1 MREIAQKLKDTKLFI
16 GLNEEEILTCLKS
29 IDFNIEEFEKDETIF
44 HVGDKAK
51 HINVLIDGAVS
62 ICRDSMDGKR
72 SIVAIFNTAGAIFG
86 EVFLFL
92 ENKGYEHYARAASK
106 VKLLKI
112 SKDYLFEGSKEG
124 KDYHKVFLG
133 NMLSDLAFKNY
144 YLNRK
149 VQILSCSSL
158 RQKIAMFLIQNMDR
172 NKRCISGLGRE
183 EMADLLNTAR
193 PSLSRELMKMQEEGI
208 IEIDKKHI
216 IIKNIEA
223 LENL

>member
-1 MREIAQKLKDTKLFI
+1 MREIAQKLKNTKLFI
-16 GLNEEEILTCLKS
+16 GLNEDEILSCLRS
-29 IDFNIEEFEKDETIF
+29 SDFNIEEFEKDETIF

-72 SIVAIFNTAGAIFG
+72 SIVAIFNTVGAIFG

-92 ENKGYEHYARAASK
+92 ENKGYEHYAKAASK

-133 NMLSDLAFKNY
+133 NMLSDLAFKYY

-172 NKRCISGLGRE
+172 DKRCISGLGRE
-183 EMADLLNTAR
+183 EMADLVNTAR

-216 IIKNIEA
+216 IIKNIKA

>member
-1 MREIAQKLKDTKLFI
+1 MREIAQKLKNTKLFI
-16 GLNEEEILTCLKS
+16 GLNEDEILSCLRS
-29 IDFNIEEFEKDETIF
+29 SDFNIEEFEKDETIF

-72 SIVAIFNTAGAIFG
+72 SIVAIFNTVGAIFG

-92 ENKGYEHYARAASK
+92 ENKGYEHYAKAASK

-158 RQKIAMFLIQNMDR
+158 RQKIAMFLIQNMDWD
-172 NKRCISGLGRE
+172 KRCISGLGRE

-216 IIKNIEA
+216 IIKNIKA

>member
-1 MREIAQKLKDTKLFI
+1 MREIAQKLKNTKLFI
-16 GLNEEEILTCLKS
+16 GLNEDEILSCLRS
-29 IDFNIEEFEKDETIF
+29 SDFNIEEFEKDETIF

-72 SIVAIFNTAGAIFG
+72 SIVAIFNTVGAIFG

-92 ENKGYEHYARAASK
+92 ENKGYEHYAKAASK

-124 KDYHKVFLG
+124 KDYHKVFLE

-172 NKRCISGLGRE
+172 DKRCISGLGRE

-216 IIKNIEA
+216 IIKNIKA

>member
-29 IDFNIEEFEKDETIF
+29 GDFNIEEFEKDETIF
-44 HVGDKAK
+44 HVGDKAR

-72 SIVAIFNTAGAIFG
+72 SIVAIFNTVGAIFG

-172 NKRCISGLGRE
+172 DKRCISGLGRE

>member
-29 IDFNIEEFEKDETIF
+29 GDFNIEEFEKDETIF

-72 SIVAIFNTAGAIFG
+72 SIVAIFNTVGAIFG

-172 NKRCISGLGRE
+172 DKRCISGLGRE

>member
-29 IDFNIEEFEKDETIF
+29 GDFNIEEFEKDETVF
-44 HVGDKAK
+44 HVGDKAS

-72 SIVAIFNTAGAIFG
+72 SIVAIFNTVGAIFG

-92 ENKGYEHYARAASK
+92 DNKGYEHYARAASK

-158 RQKIAMFLIQNMDR
+158 RQKIAMFLIQNMDSD
-172 NKRCISGLGRE
+172 KRCISVLGRE

>member
-1 MREIAQKLKDTKLFI
+1 MREIAQKLKNTKLFI
-16 GLNEEEILTCLKS
+16 GLSEEEILTCLKS

-72 SIVAIFNTAGAIFG
+72 SIVAIFNTVGAIFG

-92 ENKGYEHYARAASK
+92 ENKGYEHYAKAASK

-172 NKRCISGLGRE
+172 DKRCISGLGRE

-216 IIKNIEA
+216 IIKNIKA

>member
-29 IDFNIEEFEKDETIF
+29 GDFNIEEFEKDETIF

-72 SIVAIFNTAGAIFG
+72 SIVAIFNTVGAIFG

-92 ENKGYEHYARAASK
+92 DNKGYEHYARAASK

-172 NKRCISGLGRE
+172 DKRCISGLGRE

>member
-1 MREIAQKLKDTKLFI
+1 MREIAQKLKNTKLFI

-29 IDFNIEEFEKDETIF
+29 IDFNIEEFEKDETVF

-72 SIVAIFNTAGAIFG
+72 SIVAIFNTVGDIFG

-172 NKRCISGLGRE
+172 DKRCISGLGRE

-216 IIKNIEA
+216 IIKNIKA

>member
-29 IDFNIEEFEKDETIF
+29 RDFNIEEFEKDETIF

-72 SIVAIFNTAGAIFG
+72 SIVAIFNTVGAIFG

-172 NKRCISGLGRE
+172 DKRCISGLGRE

>member
-1 MREIAQKLKDTKLFI
+1 MKEIAQKLKNTKLFI

-29 IDFNIEEFEKDETIF
+29 SDFNIEEFEKDETVF
-44 HVGDKAK
+44 HVGDKAR

-72 SIVAIFNTAGAIFG
+72 SIVAIFNTVGAIFG

-172 NKRCISGLGRE
+172 NKRCISGFGRE

>member
-72 SIVAIFNTAGAIFG
+72 SIVAIFNTVGAIFG

>member
-1 MREIAQKLKDTKLFI
+1 MREIAQKLKNTKLFI

-72 SIVAIFNTAGAIFG
+72 SIVAIFNTVGAIFG

-92 ENKGYEHYARAASK
+92 ENKGYEHYAKAASK

-172 NKRCISGLGRE
+172 DKRCISGLGRE

>member
-29 IDFNIEEFEKDETIF
+29 GDFNIEEFEKDETIF
-44 HVGDKAK
+44 HVGDKAR

-72 SIVAIFNTAGAIFG
+72 SIVAIFNTVGAIFG
-86 EVFLFL
+86 EVFLLL

>member
-1 MREIAQKLKDTKLFI
+1 MREIAQKLKNTKLFI
-16 GLNEEEILTCLKS
+16 GLNEEEILSCLKS
-29 IDFNIEEFEKDETIF
+29 TEFNIEEFEKEEIIF
-44 HVGDKAK
+44 HVGDRAR
-51 HINVLIDGAVS
+51 HINILIEGVVNV
-62 ICRDSMDGKR
+62 CRDSMDGKR
-72 SIVAIFNTAGAIFG
+72 SIVAIFTAAGAIFG

-92 ENKGYEHYARAASK
+92 ENKGYEHYAKAASK

-112 SKDYLFEGSKEG
+112 PRDYLFEHSKEG
-124 KDYHKVFLG
+124 KDYHKIFLA

-158 RQKIAMFLIQNMDR
+158 RQKIAMFLIQNMD
-172 NKRCISGLGRE
+172 KDKMSVSGLGRE

-193 PSLSRELMKMQEEGI
+193 PSLSRELMKMHEEGI
-208 IEIDKKHI
+208 IEIDKKQI
-216 IIKNIEA
+216 IIKSIEA

>member
-1 MREIAQKLKDTKLFI
+1 
-16 GLNEEEILTCLKS
+16 
-29 IDFNIEEFEKDETIF
+29 
-44 HVGDKAK
+44 
-51 HINVLIDGAVS
+51 
-62 ICRDSMDGKR
+62 
-72 SIVAIFNTAGAIFG
+72 
-86 EVFLFL
+86 
-92 ENKGYEHYARAASK
+92 
-106 VKLLKI
+106 
-112 SKDYLFEGSKEG
+112 
-124 KDYHKVFLG
+124 
-133 NMLSDLAFKNY
+133 MLSDLAFKNY

-172 NKRCISGLGRE
+172 DKRCISGLGRE

>member
-1 MREIAQKLKDTKLFI
+1 MKEIAQKLKDTKLFI

-51 HINVLIDGAVS
+51 YINVLIDGAVS

-72 SIVAIFNTAGAIFG
+72 SIVAIFNTVGAIFG

>member
-1 MREIAQKLKDTKLFI
+1 MKEIAQKLKDTKLFI

-29 IDFNIEEFEKDETIF
+29 SDFNIEEFEKDETIF

-72 SIVAIFNTAGAIFG
+72 SIVAIFNTVGAIFG

>member
-29 IDFNIEEFEKDETIF
+29 SDFNIEEFEKDETVF
-44 HVGDKAK
+44 HVGDKAR

-72 SIVAIFNTAGAIFG
+72 SIVAIFNTVGAIFG

-193 PSLSRELMKMQEEGI
+193 PSLSRELMKMQDDGFIKVVRKDLIVKNLEGL
-208 IEIDKKHI
+208 KS
-216 IIKNIEA
+216 
-223 LENL
+223 L

>member
-16 GLNEEEILTCLKS
+16 GLNEDEILTCLKS

-72 SIVAIFNTAGAIFG
+72 SIVAIFNTVGAIFG

>member
-29 IDFNIEEFEKDETIF
+29 GDFNIEEFEKDETIF
-44 HVGDKAK
+44 HVGDKAR

-72 SIVAIFNTAGAIFG
+72 SIVAIFNTVGAIFG

-158 RQKIAMFLIQNMDR
+158 RQKIAMFLIQNKDR
-172 NKRCISGLGRE
+172 DKRCISGLGRE

>member
-29 IDFNIEEFEKDETIF
+29 GDFNIEEFEKDETIF

-72 SIVAIFNTAGAIFG
+72 SIVAIFNTVGTIFG

-92 ENKGYEHYARAASK
+92 DNKGYEHYARAASK

-172 NKRCISGLGRE
+172 DKRCISGLGRE

>member
-1 MREIAQKLKDTKLFI
+1 MKEIAQKLKNTKLFI

-29 IDFNIEEFEKDETIF
+29 SDFNIEEFEKYETVF
-44 HVGDKAK
+44 HVGDKSR

-72 SIVAIFNTAGAIFG
+72 SIVAIFNTVGAIFG

>member
-1 MREIAQKLKDTKLFI
+1 MREIAQKLKNTKLFI

-72 SIVAIFNTAGAIFG
+72 SIVAIFNTVGAIFG

>member
-1 MREIAQKLKDTKLFI
+1 MREIAQKLKNTKLFI

-29 IDFNIEEFEKDETIF
+29 SDFNIEEFEKDETVF
-44 HVGDKAK
+44 HVGDKAR

-72 SIVAIFNTAGAIFG
+72 SIVAIFNTVGAIFG

-208 IEIDKKHI
+208 IEIDKKQI
-216 IIKNIEA
+216 IIKNIKA

>member
-72 SIVAIFNTAGAIFG
+72 SIVAIFNTVGAIFG

-92 ENKGYEHYARAASK
+92 DNKGYEHYARAASK

-124 KDYHKVFLG
+124 KAYHKVFLG

-216 IIKNIEA
+216 IIKNIKA

>member
-1 MREIAQKLKDTKLFI
+1 MREIAQKLKNTKLFI
-16 GLNEEEILTCLKS
+16 GLNEDEILSCLRS
-29 IDFNIEEFEKDETIF
+29 SDFNIEEFEKDETIF

-72 SIVAIFNTAGAIFG
+72 SIVAIFNTVGAIFG

-92 ENKGYEHYARAASK
+92 ENKGYEHYAKAASK

-172 NKRCISGLGRE
+172 DKRCISGLGRE

-193 PSLSRELMKMQEEGI
+193 PSLSRELMKMQDDGFIKVVRKDLIVKNLEGLKSI
-208 IEIDKKHI
+208 
-216 IIKNIEA
+216 
-223 LENL
+223 

>member
-1 MREIAQKLKDTKLFI
+1 MKEIAQKLKDTKLFI

-72 SIVAIFNTAGAIFG
+72 SIVAIFNTVGAIFG

>member
-29 IDFNIEEFEKDETIF
+29 SDFNIEEFEKDETIF
-44 HVGDKAK
+44 HVGDKAR

-72 SIVAIFNTAGAIFG
+72 SIVAIFSTAGAIFG

-92 ENKGYEHYARAASK
+92 DNKGYEHYAKAASK

>member
-29 IDFNIEEFEKDETIF
+29 GDFNIEEFEKDETIF

-72 SIVAIFNTAGAIFG
+72 SIVAIFNTVGAIFG

-92 ENKGYEHYARAASK
+92 DNKGYEHYARAASK

>member
-1 MREIAQKLKDTKLFI
+1 MKEIAQKLKNTKLFI
-16 GLNEEEILTCLKS
+16 GLNEEEILSCLQS
-29 IDFNIEEFEKDETIF
+29 PDFIIEEYEKDEIVF
-44 HVGDKAK
+44 HVGDKAVY
-51 HINVLIDGAVS
+51 INILVEGVVNV
-62 ICRDSMDGKR
+62 CRDSMDGKR
-72 SIVAIFNTAGAIFG
+72 SIVAIFTAAGSIFG

-92 ENKGYEHYARAASK
+92 DDQGYEHYAKAASK
-106 VKLLKI
+106 VKILKI
-112 SKDYLFEGSKEG
+112 TKDYLFENSKEG
-124 KDYHKVFLG
+124 KDHHKIFLR

-158 RQKIAMFLIQNMDR
+158 RQKIAMFLIQNTEK
-172 NKRCISGLGRE
+172 NKKCVPILGRE

-208 IEIDKKHI
+208 IEIDKKQI
-216 IIKNIEA
+216 FIKDIKA